1 MGIRSELPG
10 KYLPEGARLTWISL
24 TFRCTF
30 VQIAI
35 ALGFRAVW
43 TKMAGDISLA
53 DTNTAGV
60 VIFGLI
66 MGASHFPRRLGRCAI
81 QTRRPRSFPLSLT

>member
-35 ALGFRAVW
+35 ALGFRAV
-43 TKMAGDISLA
+43 
-53 DTNTAGV
+53 
-60 VIFGLI
+60 
-66 MGASHFPRRLGRCAI
+66 
-81 QTRRPRSFPLSLT
+81 